1 MVGRKHWAK
10 KQNRKDREGVSLEG
24 VREIGKVLEMALY
37 ITWPC
42 ISYLPELKLGKEI
55 SFEGN
60 LKERGGNRRGK
71 GKEGQSWA
79 MGRGR

>member
-10 KQNRKDREGVSLEG
+10 KQNRKDREGVSLER

-42 ISYLPELKLGKEI
+42 ISYLPELKLE
-55 SFEGN
+55 
-60 LKERGGNRRGK
+60 GK
-71 GKEGQSWA
+71 GRK
-79 MGRGR
+79 